1 MRLQTAFLC
10 LGLLASP
17 AFGQIPGLGNPFAR
31 PAAPERNFGDSR
43 DVVEV
48 RVVAAADVVRPGG
61 DLPVAIELAI
71 DPGWHLWTNEGTTL
85 EGADEF
91 EGAIRTVISVTAP
104 AGLEAD
110 PGFMAWPE
118 PHLISADLGEGPQS
132 YAVFE
137 GKSVVY
143 LPVTVATD
151 ATDGTV
157 ELAFTID
164 FQACDDQTCLAPAT
178 VKIALPISI
187 AADAASGGEASAL
200 FADFDP
206 SVFGR
211 IRSGEK
217 APEIVDFDAFGLKL
231 SVDIRGAG
239 FLLLL
244 LLAAI
249 GGLLLNFTPCVLP
262 VIPLK
267 IMSLSQAAGNR
278 GRCFLLGL
286 AMSLGVIA
294 FWLGLG
300 IAVASISGFT
310 ATNQLFQSPVFT
322 ISIGVVIAVL
332 AIGMMGLFSVR
343 LPQALYMIEPR
354 HDTVIGSFGFGIMTA
369 VLSTPCTAPFMGSA
383 VVWAVTGTITTVL
396 LVFGAVGLGM
406 AFPYLVLAAF
416 PALVKN
422 MPRTGPA
429 SDLIK
434 QVMGLLLL
442 AAAAYFAGAGL
453 SGLMVE
459 PPAPPSRLYWWAV
472 GLVEAA
478 AGLLMMLRTFRITPR
493 IGPRIVFGGLGAL
506 ILAASILVAVR
517 MTDKG
522 PIDWIY
528 YTPER
533 LAEARSDGDVV
544 VLDFTAEWCLNCKT
558 LEATVLATKQVAAA
572 LNGDGVVAMKV
583 DLTGNNEAGNALL
596 RESGRLTIPLLVVLA
611 ADGTEIFKSD
621 AYTPRQVLDA
631 IAQAKRG
638 GGG

>member
-406 AFPYLVLAAF
+406 AFHYLVLAAF

-472 GLVEAA
+472 GLVAAA

-611 ADGTEIFKSD
+611 PDGTEIFKSD

>member
-1 MRLQTAFLC
+1 MFSDKLKRTMTS
-10 LGLLASP
+10 LALVGAALVSDTVSP
-17 AFGQIPGLGNPFAR
+17 
-31 PAAPERNFGDSR
+31 
-43 DVVEV
+43 
-48 RVVAAADVVRPGG
+48 
-61 DLPVAIELAI
+61 
-71 DPGWHLWTNEGTTL
+71 
-85 EGADEF
+85 
-91 EGAIRTVISVTAP
+91 
-104 AGLEAD
+104 
-110 PGFMAWPE
+110 
-118 PHLISADLGEGPQS
+118 
-132 YAVFE
+132 
-137 GKSVVY
+137 
-143 LPVTVATD
+143 
-151 ATDGTV
+151 
-157 ELAFTID
+157 
-164 FQACDDQTCLAPAT
+164 
-178 VKIALPISI
+178 
-187 AADAASGGEASAL
+187 
-200 FADFDP
+200 
-206 SVFGR
+206 GR
-211 IRSGEK
+211 IRI
-217 APEIVDFDAFGLKL
+217 A
-231 SVDIRGAG
+231 RGSRE
-239 FLLLL
+239 
-244 LLAAI
+244 
-249 GGLLLNFTPCVLP
+249 V
-262 VIPLK
+262 
-267 IMSLSQAAGNR
+267 M
-278 GRCFLLGL
+278 
-286 AMSLGVIA
+286 
-294 FWLGLG
+294 
-300 IAVASISGFT
+300 ASISGFT

-472 GLVEAA
+472 GLVAAA

-544 VLDFTAEWCLNCKT
+544 W
-558 LEATVLATKQVAAA
+558 
-572 LNGDGVVAMKV
+572 
-583 DLTGNNEAGNALL
+583 
-596 RESGRLTIPLLVVLA
+596 LA
-611 ADGTEIFKSD
+611 AKSES
-621 AYTPRQVLDA
+621 RVLVLVCREVQNVYITA
-631 IAQAKRG
+631 
-638 GGG
+638 

>member
-1 MRLQTAFLC
+1 M
-10 LGLLASP
+10 
-17 AFGQIPGLGNPFAR
+17 
-31 PAAPERNFGDSR
+31 
-43 DVVEV
+43 
-48 RVVAAADVVRPGG
+48 VAAADVVRPGG

-472 GLVEAA
+472 GLVAAA

-611 ADGTEIFKSD
+611 PDGTEIFKSD

>member
-211 IRSGEK
+211 IRSGDK

-472 GLVEAA
+472 GLVAAA

-611 ADGTEIFKSD
+611 PDGTEIFKSD

>member
-48 RVVAAADVVRPGG
+48 RVVAAADAVRPGG
-61 DLPVAIELAI
+61 DLPVAIELSI
-71 DPGWHLWTNEGTTL
+71 DPGWHLWTNEGSTL
-85 EGADEF
+85 EGAVEF
-91 EGAIRTVISVTAP
+91 EGAIRTAIKVTAA
-104 AGLEAD
+104 AGLEVHE
-110 PGFMAWPE
+110 GFMAWPE

-137 GKSVVY
+137 GRSVVY
-143 LPVTVATD
+143 LPVTVAAD
-151 ATDGTV
+151 AKDGSV
-157 ELAFTID
+157 ELDFTID

-178 VKIALPISI
+178 VKIALPIAI
-187 AADAASGGEASAL
+187 AADAAGGGEANAL
-200 FADFDP
+200 FANFDP

-267 IMSLSQAAGNR
+267 IMALSQAAGNR

-310 ATNQLFQSPVFT
+310 ATNQLFQSPIFT
-322 ISIGVVIAVL
+322 ISVGVVIAVL

-343 LPQALYMIEPR
+343 LPQAAL
-354 HDTVIGSFGFGIMTA
+354 HD
-369 VLSTPCTAPFMGSA
+369 
-383 VVWAVTGTITTVL
+383 
-396 LVFGAVGLGM
+396 
-406 AFPYLVLAAF
+406 
-416 PALVKN
+416 
-422 MPRTGPA
+422 R
-429 SDLIK
+429 
-434 QVMGLLLL
+434 
-442 AAAAYFAGAGL
+442 AAARHRDRLVRLRHHDRGALDPVHGALHGL
-453 SGLMVE
+453 C
-459 PPAPPSRLYWWAV
+459 
-472 GLVEAA
+472 
-478 AGLLMMLRTFRITPR
+478 
-493 IGPRIVFGGLGAL
+493 GGLGGDRDDRDGAARLRRRGAGNGLPLPRARGVPGARQEHAADRPSERSHQAGDGTAAACGGGVLRRRRPQRPHGRTADAAL
-506 ILAASILVAVR
+506 AGVLVGGRPRRGRGRTPDDGSDLPHHAAGRAADRLRRTRCADPRGVAPR
-517 MTDKG
+517 RGSHDRQG
-522 PIDWIY
+522 PD
-528 YTPER
+528 R
-533 LAEARSDGDVV
+533 LDLLHARAPRRAQRDGEVV

-558 LEATVLATKQVAAA
+558 LEATVLATKEVAAA

-583 DLTGNNEAGNALL
+583 DLTGNNEAGNTLL
-596 RESGRLTIPLLVVLA
+596 RESGA
-611 ADGTEIFKSD
+611 
-621 AYTPRQVLDA
+621 
-631 IAQAKRG
+631 
-638 GGG
+638 

>member
-151 ATDGTV
+151 AIDGTV

-472 GLVEAA
+472 GLVAAA

-611 ADGTEIFKSD
+611 PDGTEIFKSD

>member
-249 GGLLLNFTPCVLP
+249 GVLLLNFTPCVLP

-383 VVWAVTGTITTVL
+383 VVWAVTVTITTVL

-472 GLVEAA
+472 GLVAAA

-611 ADGTEIFKSD
+611 PDGTEIFKSD

>member
-1 MRLQTAFLC
+1 MRLQTALLC
-10 LGLLASP
+10 LGLATLPALAQVP
-17 AFGQIPGLGNPFAR
+17 PFGNPFGR
-31 PAAPERNFGDSR
+31 PAQPERNFGDSR
-43 DVVEV
+43 DVVEA
-48 RVVAAADVVRPGG
+48 RVVAASASVRPGG
-61 DLPVAIELAI
+61 DLPVAIELSI
-71 DPGWHLWTNEGTTL
+71 DLGWHLWTNEGNSL
-85 EGADEF
+85 EDAVDF
-91 EGAIRTVISVTAP
+91 DGAIRTAIAVTAP
-104 AGLEAD
+104 AGVEVH
-110 PGFMAWPE
+110 PGFMQWPE
-118 PHLISADLGEGPQS
+118 PHLIGADLGEGPQS

-137 GKSVVY
+137 GKTVVY
-143 LPVTVATD
+143 LPVTIAAD
-151 ATDGTV
+151 AKGGSVD
-157 ELAFTID
+157 LAITID
-164 FQACDDQTCLAPAT
+164 FQACDDQSCLAPAT
-178 VKIALPISI
+178 LSLSLPVSI
-187 AADAASGGEASAL
+187 AADASSAGEANAL
-200 FADFDP
+200 FANFDP
-206 SVFGR
+206 TVFGR

-244 LLAAI
+244 LLAAV

-267 IMSLSQAAGNR
+267 IMALSQAAGNR
-278 GRCFLLGL
+278 GRCFVLGL
-286 AMSLGVIA
+286 SMSLGVIA
-294 FWLGLG
+294 FWIGLG

-322 ISIGVVIAVL
+322 ISVGVVIAVL

-354 HDTVIGSFGFGIMTA
+354 HDTVVGSFGFGIMTA

-396 LVFGAVGLGM
+396 LVFGAVGVGM

-416 PALVKN
+416 PSLVKN

-459 PPAPPSRLYWWAV
+459 PPTPPSRVYWWVV
-472 GLVEAA
+472 GLVAA
-478 AGLLMMLRTFRITPR
+478 GAGLLMLVRTFRITPR
-493 IGPRIVFGGLGAL
+493 VGPRVAFGGLGAL
-506 ILAASILVAVR
+506 ILAASLLVAIR

-522 PIDWIY
+522 PIDWTY

-533 LAEARSDGDVV
+533 LAEAQGEGDVV

-558 LEATVLATKQVAAA
+558 LEATVLATEQVAAA
-572 LNGDGVVAMKV
+572 LNGEGVVAMKV
-583 DLTGNNEAGNALL
+583 DLTGNNEAGNELL
-596 RESGRLTIPLLVVLA
+596 RASGRLTIPLLVVLSPS
-611 ADGTEIFKSD
+611 GEEIFKSD
-621 AYTPRQVLDA
+621 AYTPAQVLDA
-631 IAQAKRG
+631 IAAAKRG
-638 GGG
+638 GGA

>member
-472 GLVEAA
+472 GLVAAA

-611 ADGTEIFKSD
+611 PDGTEIFKSD

>member
-48 RVVAAADVVRPGG
+48 RVVAAADAVRPGG

-472 GLVEAA
+472 GLVAAA

-506 ILAASILVAVR
+506 ILAASLLVAVR

-611 ADGTEIFKSD
+611 PDGTEIFKSD

>member
-1 MRLQTAFLC
+1 MRLQTALLC

-17 AFGQIPGLGNPFAR
+17 ALGQIPGLGNPFAR
-31 PAAPERNFGDSR
+31 PPAPERNFGDSR
-43 DVVEV
+43 DVVEI
-48 RVVAAADVVRPGG
+48 RAVAAAEAVRPGG
-61 DLPVAIELAI
+61 DLPIAIELSI
-71 DPGWHLWTNEGTTL
+71 DPGWHLWTNEGSTL

-91 EGAIRTVISVTAP
+91 EGAIRTAIEVTAP
-104 AGLEAD
+104 TGLEAH

-118 PHLISADLGEGPQS
+118 PHLISADLGEGPLS

-137 GKSVVY
+137 GRSVVY

-178 VKIALPISI
+178 VKLSLPISI
-187 AADAASGGEASAL
+187 AASAAGGGEANAL
-200 FADFDP
+200 FANFDP

-267 IMSLSQAAGNR
+267 IMALSQAAGNR

-322 ISIGVVIAVL
+322 ISVGVVIAVL

-354 HDTVIGSFGFGIMTA
+354 HDTIVGSFGFGIMTA

-383 VVWAVTGTITTVL
+383 VVWAVTGTIATVL
-396 LVFGAVGLGM
+396 LVFGAVGVGM

-459 PPAPPSRLYWWAV
+459 PPTPPSRLYWWAV
-472 GLVEAA
+472 GLVAAA
-478 AGLLMMLRTFRITPR
+478 AGLLMMVRTFRITPR
-493 IGPRIVFGGLGAL
+493 VGPRIVFGGLGAL
-506 ILAASILVAVR
+506 ILAASLLVAVR

-522 PIDWIY
+522 PIDWTY

-533 LAEARSDGDVV
+533 LAEAQAEGDVV

-558 LEATVLATKQVAAA
+558 LEATVLATKEVAAA
-572 LNGDGVVAMKV
+572 LNGEGVVAMKV

-596 RESGRLTIPLLVVLA
+596 RESGRLTIPLLVVLSPSGA
-611 ADGTEIFKSD
+611 EIFKSD

-631 IAQAKRG
+631 IEQARRG
-638 GGG
+638 GGA

>member
-31 PAAPERNFGDSR
+31 PAAPERNFGDSL

-472 GLVEAA
+472 GLVAAA

-611 ADGTEIFKSD
+611 PDGTEIFKSD

>member
-262 VIPLK
+262 VIQLK

-332 AIGMMGLFSVR
+332 AIGMMGLF
-343 LPQALYMIEPR
+343 
-354 HDTVIGSFGFGIMTA
+354 
-369 VLSTPCTAPFMGSA
+369 
-383 VVWAVTGTITTVL
+383 
-396 LVFGAVGLGM
+396 
-406 AFPYLVLAAF
+406 
-416 PALVKN
+416 
-422 MPRTGPA
+422 
-429 SDLIK
+429 
-434 QVMGLLLL
+434 
-442 AAAAYFAGAGL
+442 
-453 SGLMVE
+453 
-459 PPAPPSRLYWWAV
+459 
-472 GLVEAA
+472 
-478 AGLLMMLRTFRITPR
+478 
-493 IGPRIVFGGLGAL
+493 
-506 ILAASILVAVR
+506 
-517 MTDKG
+517 
-522 PIDWIY
+522 
-528 YTPER
+528 
-533 LAEARSDGDVV
+533 
-544 VLDFTAEWCLNCKT
+544 
-558 LEATVLATKQVAAA
+558 
-572 LNGDGVVAMKV
+572 
-583 DLTGNNEAGNALL
+583 
-596 RESGRLTIPLLVVLA
+596 
-611 ADGTEIFKSD
+611 
-621 AYTPRQVLDA
+621 
-631 IAQAKRG
+631 
-638 GGG
+638 

>member
-157 ELAFTID
+157 ELAFTIY

-472 GLVEAA
+472 GLVAAA

-611 ADGTEIFKSD
+611 PDGTEIFKSD

>member
-472 GLVEAA
+472 GLVAAA

-493 IGPRIVFGGLGAL
+493 IGPRIVFGGLCAL

-611 ADGTEIFKSD
+611 PDGTEIFKSD

>member
-472 GLVEAA
+472 GLVAAA

>member
-85 EGADEF
+85 DGADEF

-472 GLVEAA
+472 GLVAAA

-611 ADGTEIFKSD
+611 PDGTEIFKSD

>member
-472 GLVEAA
+472 GLVAAA

-596 RESGRLTIPLLVVLA
+596 RESGRLTIPLIVVLA
-611 ADGTEIFKSD
+611 PDGTEIFKSD

>member
-459 PPAPPSRLYWWAV
+459 PPAPPSRAYWWAV
-472 GLVEAA
+472 GLVAAA

-631 IAQAKRG
+631 IAQAKRRG
-638 GGG
+638 GG

>member
-262 VIPLK
+262 VILLK

-369 VLSTPCTAPFMGSA
+369 VLSTPCTAPFIGSA

-472 GLVEAA
+472 GLVAAA

-611 ADGTEIFKSD
+611 PDGTEIFKSD

>member
-118 PHLISADLGEGPQS
+118 PHLISADLGEGQQS

-472 GLVEAA
+472 GLVAAA

-611 ADGTEIFKSD
+611 PDGTEIFKSD